1 MWVSGSQEGLGDPS
15 HPSSSLS
22 PTGGPIGS
30 GDHPDSTPSSSHAV
44 KYSHTANF
52 CSKELTR
59 SLFAKLQSRTVCQ
72 ISFFFGFCHHIPS
85 LAIKSIAFCFAEIH
99 AHFSQS
105 KSDLSL
111 EATRAAQSNRFGCFL
126 IGEKSGIRS
135 NLDVC
140 RQPSRIW
147 GPRGWAASL
156 GDSLSS
162 RIASLKVGVFNTSN
176 LGYEMSFSIPL
187 PESSAPV
194 KPAAGEGIHLSA
206 SGNMSHRDQV
216 LLLHL

>member
-1 MWVSGSQEGLGDPS
+1 MLSFNPEQSVRFRSFLGFVTTFPAWQ
-15 HPSSSLS
+15 L
-22 PTGGPIGS
+22 
-30 GDHPDSTPSSSHAV
+30 
-44 KYSHTANF
+44 
-52 CSKELTR
+52 R
-59 SLFAKLQSRTVCQ
+59 
-72 ISFFFGFCHHIPS
+72 
-85 LAIKSIAFCFAEIH
+85 AFCFAEIH

-111 EATRAAQSNRFGCFL
+111 EATRAAQSNHFGCFL